1 MNNSRVISQMKF
13 PNVLFFKWV
22 HKQGL
27 SYFGKALV
35 QNVAPNSLRI

>member
-1 MNNSRVISQMKF
+1 MKNSRVISQMKY
-13 PNVLFFKWV
+13 PNVLFVKWI

-35 QNVAPNSLRI
+35 QKITLNSSWI

>member
-1 MNNSRVISQMKF
+1 MKNSRVISQMKYS
-13 PNVLFFKWV
+13 NVLVVKWV

-35 QNVAPNSLRI
+35 QKVTPNNSWI